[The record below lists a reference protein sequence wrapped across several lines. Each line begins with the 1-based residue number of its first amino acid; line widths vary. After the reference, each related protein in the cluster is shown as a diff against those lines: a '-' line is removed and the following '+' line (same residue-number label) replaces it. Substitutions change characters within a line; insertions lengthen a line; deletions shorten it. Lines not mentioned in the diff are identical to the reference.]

1 MADSPSSEEVA
12 LWQRR
17 LAAQANNRAWRLS
30 ESPSRSPQEAEE
42 MLQAAHAA
50 MYFWKIIGN
59 AGNRAHAALLVAHV
73 YALLK
78 LPNPAEYYLA
88 QAEPFFFGQDCA
100 AWERACAF
108 AVKASVAA
116 AANQSQ
122 AHESS
127 YREAERLIAA
137 LPDPEDREILSATL
151 RVVPKPGPRGV
162 TYTKRGDEQHIV
174 SLRKAEKT

>member
-1 MADSPSSEEVA
+1 MAEAPSPEEFA

-30 ESPSRSPQEAEE
+30 ELPSRSPQEDEE

-50 MYFWKIIGN
+50 MYFWKLVGS
-59 AGNRAHAALLVAHV
+59 AGNRAHAAQLVAHA

-78 LPNPAEYYLA
+78 LPSPAKRYLA
-88 QAEPFFFGQDCA
+88 QSEPFFLERDCEP
-100 AWERACAF
+100 WERAGTF

-116 AANQSQ
+116 AAGESE
-122 AHESS
+122 AHASS
-127 YREAERLIAA
+127 YREAARLIAA

-151 RVVPKPGPRGV
+151 RVVPRPDV
-162 TYTKRGDEQHIV
+162 D
-174 SLRKAEKT
+174 

>member
-1 MADSPSSEEVA
+1 MADSPSSDDAA

-30 ESPSRSPQEAEE
+30 EATTRSSQEDEE

-50 MYFWKIIGN
+50 MYLWKLVGN
-59 AGNRAHAALLVAHV
+59 AGNRAHAALLLAHV

-78 LPNPAEYYLA
+78 LPNPANHYLR
-88 QAEPFFFGQDCA
+88 QCEPFFLRQDCEP
-100 AWERACAF
+100 WEKACAW

-116 AANQSQ
+116 ATGPSEEHAR
-122 AHESS
+122 S

-137 LPDPEDREILSATL
+137 LPDREDREILDATL
-151 RVVPKPGPRGV
+151 RVVPPPDR
-162 TYTKRGDEQHIV
+162 
-174 SLRKAEKT
+174 A

>member
-1 MADSPSSEEVA
+1 MADAPSPEEAA

-30 ESPSRSPQEAEE
+30 ESPSRSPQEDEE
-42 MLQAAHAA
+42 MLQASHAA
-50 MYFWKIIGN
+50 MYFWKLVGN

-78 LPNPAEYYLA
+78 LPNPARYYFA
-88 QAEPFFFGQDCA
+88 QAEPFFFDRECKP
-100 AWERACAF
+100 WERASAF

-116 AANQSQ
+116 AAGESD
-122 AHESS
+122 AHGSS

-137 LPDPEDREILSATL
+137 LPDPEDRDILYATL
-151 RVVPKPGPRGV
+151 RVVPKPGV
-162 TYTKRGDEQHIV
+162 T
-174 SLRKAEKT
+174 

>member
-1 MADSPSSEEVA
+1 MADTPSPQEVA

-17 LAAQANNRAWRLS
+17 LAAQANNHAWRLS
-30 ESPSRSPQEAEE
+30 ESSTRSPQEDED

-50 MYFWKIIGN
+50 MYFWKLVGT

-78 LPNPAEYYLA
+78 LPNPARHYLA
-88 QAEPFFFGQDCA
+88 HSEPFFLEQDCEP
-100 AWERACAF
+100 WERACAF

-116 AANQSQ
+116 AAGQSE
-122 AHESS
+122 AHASS

-137 LPDPEDREILSATL
+137 LPDPEDRAILDATL
-151 RVVPKPGPRGV
+151 RVVPKPG
-162 TYTKRGDEQHIV
+162 
-174 SLRKAEKT
+174 AA

>member
-30 ESPSRSPQEAEE
+30 ESAARSPQEDEE
-42 MLQAAHAA
+42 MLQAAHAS
-50 MYFWKIIGN
+50 MYFWKLVGN
-59 AGNRAHAALLVAHV
+59 ANNRAHAAQLLAHV

-78 LPNPAEYYLA
+78 LPNPATHYLK
-88 QAEPFFFGQDCA
+88 QSEPFFLEQNCEP
-100 AWERACAF
+100 WERACAF

-116 AANQSQ
+116 ASGQSKDH
-122 AHESS
+122 ASS

-137 LPDPEDREILSATL
+137 LPDPEDREILNATL
-151 RVVPKPGPRGV
+151 LVVPKPSGV
-162 TYTKRGDEQHIV
+162 
-174 SLRKAEKT
+174 